1 MAWHHFDTTNGATT
15 QLCTRIPIQ
24 KNLDLPVPY
33 MKKVEG
39 EKSNVAEPK
48 LFIFGF
54 VSTFAPYFN
63 YSSSY
68 GIANKKLFYNSNT
81 VPIEVEISFSSY

>member
-1 MAWHHFDTTNGATT
+1 MALLLSSAHVY
-15 QLCTRIPIQ
+15 LYK
-24 KNLDLPVPY
+24 KNQDLPY